1 MTATTTDELV
11 SGDGGGPVSPP
22 LPPLEIGGPVSSG
35 WREDALARVAEL
47 RTVTAL
53 IRERSPLSADARET
67 LVRGIEGHLKAA
79 QDAAGQKRRF
89 SGGLSG
95 AAVVRTTRNVHAAES
110 DALRLAPEEYVR
122 GQLPGIRAY
131 VNRLL
136 PRRHPNRLRLDQ
148 IAATAAKG
156 TTLGLAETEQVISA
170 LRQANDEDR
179 NTVARLRSFRNV
191 LLCTAALLSCGVLAV
206 MLLGAI
212 APDALIVCFQPEDV
226 VCATQTMAVGD
237 KDVDAVMRSA
247 STGWDIALICIVGM
261 LAAGIAAATS
271 LRRIKGTS
279 TPFSLPVA
287 LAVLKIPTGALTALL
302 GLLLMRGEFVPGLSN
317 LDTPGQIVGWAVV
330 FGASQQLF
338 TRLVDT
344 QAQTVLNNVG
354 GTGTSAGT
362 PDGETANG
370 DQP

>member
-1 MTATTTDELV
+1 MTATTADEV
-11 SGDGGGPVSPP
+11 AKGNGGGPVPPP
-22 LPPLEIGGPVSSG
+22 LPPLEIGGPTGSG

-47 RTVTAL
+47 TTVTAL
-53 IRERSPLSADARET
+53 IREQSPLTADARDT
-67 LVRGIEGHLKAA
+67 LVRGIEAHLKAA
-79 QDAAGQKRRF
+79 KDTAGGKGRIGR
-89 SGGLSG
+89 GLSG
-95 AAVVRTTRNVHAAES
+95 AQVVRTTRNIHAAES

-136 PRRHPNRLRLDQ
+136 PRRHPNRVRLEE
-148 IAATAAKG
+148 IAAAVAKG
-156 TTLGLAETEQVISA
+156 TALKLADTEQVIAA
-170 LRQANDEDR
+170 LRQAGDEDR
-179 NTVARLRSFRNV
+179 KTVARLRSFRNV
-191 LLCTAALLSCGVLAV
+191 LLWTAGLLACGTLAV

-212 APDALIVCFQPEDV
+212 EPDALIVCFQPEEV
-226 VCATQTMAVGD
+226 VCPTQSMPVDG
-237 KDVDAVMRSA
+237 KDVDVVMRSA
-247 STGWDIALICIVGM
+247 STGWDISLICVVGM

-271 LRRIKGTS
+271 LRRIRGTS

-317 LDTPGQIVGWAVV
+317 LDSPGQILGWAVV

-338 TRLVDT
+338 TRLVDA

-362 PDGETANG
+362 PAGETANG

>member
-1 MTATTTDELV
+1 MTATTVEKLV
-11 SGDGGGPVSPP
+11 KAGGGEPISPP
-22 LPPLEIGGPVSSG
+22 LPPLEIGGPTSTG

-47 RTVTAL
+47 TTVMAL
-53 IRERSPLSADARET
+53 IRERSPLAADARDT
-67 LVRGIEGHLKAA
+67 LVRGIESHLRAA
-79 QDAAGQKRRF
+79 KETAEEKGRL

-95 AAVVRTTRNVHAAES
+95 AGVVRTTRNIHAAES
-110 DALRLAPEEYVR
+110 DTLRLAPEDYVR
-122 GQLPGIRAY
+122 GQLPTVRAY

-136 PRRHPNRLRLDQ
+136 PRRHPNRLRLDE
-148 IAATAAKG
+148 IAAAAAKG
-156 TTLGLAETEQVISA
+156 APLELADTEQVIAA

-179 NTVARLRSFRNV
+179 KTVARLRSFRNV
-191 LLCTAALLSCGVLAV
+191 LLWTAALLSCGALGV
-206 MLLGAI
+206 MLLGALK
-212 APDALIVCFQPEDV
+212 PDALIVCFQPDV
-226 VCATQTMAVGD
+226 VVCPTQTMPVTG
-237 KDVDAVMRSA
+237 KDVDVVMKSA
-247 STGWDIALICIVGM
+247 STGWDISLICVVGM

-317 LDTPGQIVGWAVV
+317 LDTPGQILGWAVV

-344 QAQTVLNNVG
+344 QAQSVLNDVG
-354 GTGTSAGT
+354 GTGTTAGT
-362 PDGETANG
+362 PNGEPANG